1 MVKTDPQGP
10 TLSVCVPT
18 YNRLASVK
26 TLVEKLL
33 ACPDARLEV
42 VVLDNAS
49 NDDTFASL
57 KTITDPRLALH
68 SNPSNCGG
76 LYNALNVLAKARG
89 KFSVLVLDKDNVHT
103 EWLPGFIDFLDRTT
117 SLAAGYC
124 EYRCMEPV
132 ESIILQPGMQ
142 SIRRIAYRCHH
153 PTGFFFH
160 TSSLREINFTERFGS
175 VETVGHFPFEY
186 IFAEL
191 LLQRPGAIYQRPL
204 FSPEPAEQS
213 VAFKSISTNAAR
225 EEAYFSPT
233 GRLKTAI
240 SFARH
245 IETLHL
251 PPNDLRLLTVESF
264 INGLL
269 AATLGY
275 RATMADVSVCSH
287 YHTNPRDVSHG
298 EFLRI
303 ASKFYHSF
311 HRDFIA
317 SNSSGAFKSG
327 LQFDAQLFLSVTKRL
342 IRKIGRKWNAQR
354 SQVRHG

>member
-1 MVKTDPQGP
+1 MVKTDPQDP
-10 TLSVCVPT
+10 TLSVCIPT
-18 YNRLASVK
+18 YNRSASVK

-49 NDDTFASL
+49 TDDTFTSL
-57 KTITDPRLALH
+57 KTIADPRLVLH
-68 SNPSNCGG
+68 RNPSNFGV
-76 LYNALNVLAKARG
+76 LYNILNVLAKARG

-103 EWLPGFIDFLDRTT
+103 EWLPGFIDYLDRTT

-124 EYRCMEPV
+124 EYRSMEPV
-132 ESIILQPGMQ
+132 EAIVLQPGMPAV
-142 SIRRIAYRCHH
+142 RRIAYRCHH
-153 PTGFFFH
+153 PTGYFFH
-160 TSSLREINFTERFGS
+160 TRSLRELNFTERFNS
-175 VETVGHFPFEY
+175 FETVGHFPFEF

-191 LLQRPGAIYQRPL
+191 LLQRLGAIYQRPL
-204 FSPEPAEQS
+204 FSPEPAEQAAA
-213 VAFKSISTNAAR
+213 VKSIGTNAAR
-225 EEAYFSPT
+225 EDAYFSPT
-233 GRLKTAI
+233 VRLKTAI

-251 PPNDLRLLTVESF
+251 PPNERRMLIVERF
-264 INGLL
+264 IEGLI

-275 RATMADVSVCSH
+275 RAIMADASMCSH

-303 ASKFYHSF
+303 AAKFYRSF
-311 HRDFIA
+311 HRDVIA

-327 LQFDAQLFLSVTKRL
+327 LQFDAQLFLFATKRL
-342 IRKIGRKWNAQR
+342 IRKTGRKWNAQ
-354 SQVRHG
+354 SSKVRHD